1 MKRSFAT
8 AIALLCACPVL
19 KASPVTF
26 SVEPDHTLPKFSY
39 THFGFSR
46 QEVRFDRATGKI
58 VLDMQAK
65 TGSVNISI
73 DMASVNS
80 GIELFN
86 KHLKSG
92 DFFNVDK
99 YPTATFKS
107 NAITFEDDRPVSI
120 SGELTLHGVTQSVIF
135 TVTSFKHGPHEYHQ
149 NREAIGGNA
158 TATVSREQF
167 GLGRFEPSVSDAVTI
182 SFGLEALRD

>member
-1 MKRSFAT
+1 MKRSSAL
-8 AIALLCACPVL
+8 AIALLCACSAL
-19 KASPVTF
+19 RASPVTY
-26 SVEPDHTLPKFSY
+26 SVDPEHTLPKFSY

-46 QEVRFDRATGKI
+46 QEVRFDRITGKI

-65 TGSVNISI
+65 TGSMNLSI

-80 GIELFN
+80 GIEMFN
-86 KHLKSG
+86 KHLRSG

-107 NAITFEDDRPVSI
+107 NSITFEDDRPVSI
-120 SGELTLHGVTQSVIF
+120 VGDLTLHGVTQSVTF
-135 TVTSFKHGPHEYHQ
+135 SVTSFKHAPHEYHQ

-167 GLGRFEPSVSDAVTI
+167 GLGRFEPSVGDAVTI
-182 SFGLEALRD
+182 SLGVEALRD

>member
-8 AIALLCACPVL
+8 AIGLLCACTAL
-19 KASPVTF
+19 QASPVTF
-26 SVEPDHTLPKFSY
+26 SVDPEHTLPKFTY

-46 QEVRFDRATGKI
+46 QEVRFDKVTGKI

-65 TGSVNISI
+65 TGSMTISI
-73 DMASVNS
+73 DMSSLNS
-80 GIELFN
+80 GVEMLN
-86 KHLKSG
+86 KHLRSG

-99 YPTATFKS
+99 YPAATFKS
-107 NAITFEDDRPVSI
+107 TAIMFEDDRPVSI
-120 SGELTLHGVTQSVIF
+120 IGDLTLHGVTQSVTF

-149 NREAIGGNA
+149 NREAVGGNA

-167 GLGRFEPSVSDAVTI
+167 GLGRFEPSVGDTVTI
-182 SFGLEALRD
+182 SLGLEALRE

>member
-1 MKRSFAT
+1 MKRTLAT
-8 AIALLCACPVL
+8 AICLLCAWPAS

-26 SVEPDHTLPKFSY
+26 SIDPEHTLPKFAY

-46 QEVRFDRATGKI
+46 QEVRFDRITGKI
-58 VLDMQAK
+58 TLDMQAR
-65 TGSVNISI
+65 TGSMSVSI
-73 DMASVNS
+73 DMTSVNS

-86 KHLKSG
+86 KHLRSG

-107 NAITFEDDRPVSI
+107 NAIMFEDDRPVSI
-120 SGELTLHGVTQSVIF
+120 AGDLTLHGVTQSVTF

-167 GLGRFEPSVSDAVTI
+167 GLGRFEPSVGDAVTI
-182 SFGLEALRD
+182 TLGLEALRD